1 MKGSIFTPSN
11 SFNLRGPQQLALP
24 KAGFFYASSKGIL
37 FPYKTAACLYRVLR
51 STLPAKVDCLTA
63 VFGGPSLF
71 PPANVKQS
79 HHAHHRQ
86 AIRTADYP
94 CPLSRTR
101 RKDGRRTSSAVS
113 AILPGPRKVGPCR
126 GQNLPLIVTRVTP
139 LFFSFSLTYGELFTV
154 KIPVLCLTLTIG

>member
-94 CPLSRTR
+94 CQITRTR
-101 RKDGRRTSSAVS
+101 RNDGCRPAKALP
-113 AILPGPRKVGPCR
+113 AILPNPCETGQSR
-126 GQNLPLIVTRVTP
+126 GQNLPRIVTRLTP
-139 LFFSFSLTYGELFTV
+139 LFFSYSVTYGELFTV
-154 KIPVLCLTLTIG
+154 KILDL

>member
-79 HHAHHRQ
+79 HHAHHKQEHPAPR
-86 AIRTADYP
+86 RKADYR
-94 CPLSRTR
+94 CQIRRTR
-101 RKDGRRTSSAVS
+101 RNHGCRPAKVVSSILAKARTTGQS
-113 AILPGPRKVGPCR
+113 R
-126 GQNLPLIVTRVTP
+126 GQDLPTFIRLVNPISY
-139 LFFSFSLTYGELFTV
+139 SFCLTYADLY
-154 KIPVLCLTLTIG
+154 